1 MKAIVTGASSGI
13 GRAVC
18 QRLLAEN
25 WEVVGLA
32 RDFAKFPCD
41 DDHFTAHPVDLADLD
56 RLPQELQ
63 ALTADH
69 PQIDALICS
78 AGAGRF
84 GDLEQFSYDQIRQL
98 VDLDFTSSAFLARA
112 YLPSMKR
119 IGAGHLLFIG
129 SEAALKGSQKGAVY
143 CAAKFALRGFSQA
156 LREECARS
164 GIRVTLV
171 NPGMVLTPFFDQL
184 DFRPGEDPDNYI
196 LPGDIADVLFG
207 ALNARPGTVVEEI
220 NLSPQKRVVEFGP
233 KKKP

>member
-13 GRAVC
+13 GRAIG
-18 QRLLAEN
+18 QRLLSAN

-32 RDFAKFPCD
+32 RDFAKCPCD
-41 DDHFTAHPVDLADLD
+41 DARFTAHPVDLANLD
-56 RLPQELQ
+56 RLPKELQ
-63 ALTADH
+63 ALTAAH

-84 GDLEQFSYDQIRQL
+84 GDLEQFSYDQIRRL
-98 VDLDFTSSAFLARA
+98 VDLDFTSSAFIARA

-119 IGAGHLLFIG
+119 NRAGHLLFIG
-129 SEAALKGSQKGAVY
+129 SEAALKGSQKGSIY

-156 LREECARS
+156 LREECART

-171 NPGMVLTPFFDQL
+171 NPGMVLTPFFDEL

-196 LPGDIADVLFG
+196 LPEDVADLVLG
-207 ALNARPGTVVEEI
+207 ALNARPGTVLEEI

-233 KKKP
+233 KKKN

>member
-13 GRAVC
+13 GRAIC
-18 QRLLAEN
+18 QRLLSDN
-25 WEVVGLA
+25 WTVVGLA

-41 DDHFTAHPVDLADLD
+41 DEHFTAHQVDLADLD
-56 RLPQELQ
+56 RLPKEMQ
-63 ALTADH
+63 ALTASH

-78 AGAGRF
+78 AGVGRF
-84 GDLEQFSYDQIRQL
+84 GDLEQFSYSQIRRL
-98 VDLDFTSSAFLARA
+98 IDLDFTSNAFLSRA

-119 IGAGHLLFIG
+119 NSAGHLLFIG

-156 LREECARS
+156 LREECART
-164 GIRVTLV
+164 GVRITLV
-171 NPGMVLTPFFDQL
+171 NPGMVLTPFFDKL

-196 LPGDIADVLFG
+196 LPEDIADVVIG
-207 ALNARPGTVVEEI
+207 ALTARPGTVVEEI

-233 KKKP
+233 KKKT